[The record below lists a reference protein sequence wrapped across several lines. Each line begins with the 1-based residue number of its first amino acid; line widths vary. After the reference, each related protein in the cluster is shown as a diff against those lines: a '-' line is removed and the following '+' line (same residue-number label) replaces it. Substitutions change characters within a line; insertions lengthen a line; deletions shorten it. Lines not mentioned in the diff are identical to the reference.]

1 MFPFAHPLRQS
12 LVAAAAA
19 AASLACAQ
27 TADKPTIAVG
37 DHWAYKQVDKD
48 GKEVSW
54 GRKVLSVDADGGFTV
69 QTAPDKTMKFDGS
82 WNFVDPRGAEY
93 GRTAI
98 RFPMKVG
105 DEWSFISKQMLQTN
119 LIDQRNKYKVV
130 AREPLTVPAGTFD
143 CYRAEG
149 TSEATYKNSYSR
161 QMKETYWYCPQ
172 VKAVAKFVRDT
183 TTSTRESGGSRESV
197 ESVLTRYTPAR

>member
-69 QTAPDKTMKFDGS
+69 QTAPDKTMKFDAS

-93 GRTAI
+93 GRAAI

-130 AREPLTVPAGTFD
+130 AQESLTVPAGTFD
-143 CYRAEG
+143 CFRVEG
-149 TSEATYKNSYSR
+149 KADAAYKASYQQQIR
-161 QMKETYWYCPQ
+161 ETYWYCPK
-172 VKAVAKFVRDT
+172 VNGVAKISRQTVVNSRDT
-183 TTSTRESGGSRESV
+183 PSWQEKLEQ
-197 ESVLTRYTPAR
+197 VLTRYTPKG

>member
-1 MFPFAHPLRQS
+1 MTHAALTRS
-12 LVAAAAA
+12 LLFVATV
-19 AASLACAQ
+19 LATSTSSAQ

-37 DHWAYKQVDKD
+37 DQWAYKQVDKD

-183 TTSTRESGGSRESV
+183 TTSTRESGGSRDPTDDRQGRGREI
-197 ESVLTRYTPAR
+197 